1 MAALK
6 TAEAVEPAVQQLE
19 QKIGSWLNHWQG
31 ALQNHLTDRET
42 RLATQLREEVAT
54 LWEHT
59 ESQLTRLQSRAIDR
73 DQLEERFK
81 RIAEAARALA
91 DCAYPATS
99 TSTASGTATPTP

>member
-1 MAALK
+1 M
-6 TAEAVEPAVQQLE
+6 
-19 QKIGSWLNHWQG
+19 
-31 ALQNHLTDRET
+31 
-42 RLATQLREEVAT
+42 ATQLREEVAT

-91 DCAYPATS
+91 ESAYPTAPTP
-99 TSTASGTATPTP
+99 ASGTATPTP